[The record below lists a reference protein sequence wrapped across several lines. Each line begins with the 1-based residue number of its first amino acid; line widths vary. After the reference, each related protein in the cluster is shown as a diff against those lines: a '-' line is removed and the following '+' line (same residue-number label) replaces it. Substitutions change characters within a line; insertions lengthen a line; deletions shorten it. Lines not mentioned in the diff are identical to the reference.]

1 MATNPTQQSLLDR
14 LRAGNPRKHP
24 GWKRTRYEFILEYG
38 WWYEPSL
45 LPKGVKGAS
54 PGECFKNAFD
64 LALDDESLIYCE
76 GVVLGTEA
84 SLPVHHAWVT
94 DGSGQA
100 IDNTL
105 EAPAGAYAG
114 VPFLTGFVNLYHLR
128 NEAIIGLLDD
138 YLHDWPMLGELGD
151 RPGEWLA
158 PKGRGMAP
166 LSIEQARRR
175 Q

>member
-1 MATNPTQQSLLDR
+1 MAPNPNQQALLDR
-14 LRAGNPRKHP
+14 LRAGNPRRHP

-45 LPKGVKGAS
+45 LPKGVEGAS

-64 LALDDESLIYCE
+64 LALDDDSLVYCE
-76 GVVLGTEA
+76 GVVLDAEA

-94 DGSGQA
+94 DGTGQA

>member
-1 MATNPTQQSLLDR
+1 MAPNPIQQALWDL
-14 LRAGNPRKHP
+14 LRAGNPRRHP

-45 LPKGVKGAS
+45 LPKGVKAAP
-54 PGECFKNAFD
+54 PGECVKNAFD
-64 LALDDESLIYCE
+64 LALDDDSLIYCE

-94 DGSGQA
+94 DGTGQA

-105 EAPAGAYAG
+105 DAPAGAYAG
-114 VPFLTGFVNLYHLR
+114 VPFLTGFVNLCHLR
-128 NEAIIGLLDD
+128 SEDVISLLDD
-138 YLHDWPMLGELGD
+138 YLHDWPMLGELGG
-151 RPGEWLA
+151 RPREWFD
-158 PKGRGMAP
+158 PDGRGVAP
-166 LSIEQARRR
+166 FSGKQARRK